1 MDRESSL
8 SEAVAGSSG
17 QSKHTALPCKYCGGW
32 GGEKHDIML
41 GSVRLYEWNIFL
53 LLQQTTGADW
63 AVCVVNLRRS
73 SRKIHRESGP
83 STPERAAEA
92 GRGISPFGGN
102 GGWGCCLVCGMGQ
115 WWWGFSHGSRENADF
130 LPRAADYGGNALH
143 SFTFDA
149 HAAVSSCSAEQH
161 ASLGLWGCWQ
171 TAVTSAYYY
180 YFYFVTFWSLHL
192 WHTRDSTCICA
203 PLQSVSLG
211 LCFILY
217 LIIFNIGKAVCK
229 SVANAK
235 YL

>member
-32 GGEKHDIML
+32 GKKSMTSCSAP
-41 GSVRLYEWNIFL
+41 SVSTSETSSFYYSK
-53 LLQQTTGADW
+53 QQEPTEPSVLWICAGP
-63 AVCVVNLRRS
+63 AV
-73 SRKIHRESGP
+73 KY
-83 STPERAAEA
+83 TERAAPVHRSVQA